1 MIVAQHTLQANC
13 AHTCARIVCTRVS
26 VLCAHYL
33 LREFGHARAVYVG
46 TVAQVNAGT
55 ATKCGGTYEFDDYF
69 RTGGRTSKVV
79 FGNCFGAEGTSVTI
93 MQDAPLTTRGGA
105 RYLTLNEFELCGS

>member
-1 MIVAQHTLQANC
+1 M
-13 AHTCARIVCTRVS
+13 
-26 VLCAHYL
+26 
-33 LREFGHARAVYVG
+33 YVG
-46 TVAQVNAGT
+46 TAAQVNAGT
-55 ATKCGGTYEFDDYF
+55 ATKCGGTYEFADYS
-69 RTGGRTSKVV
+69 RIANTRTSKVV